1 MHPNATSLDRRIT
14 FIHHARMQIRALA
27 VVSLFFSFASSLQ
40 AQSKRPIAID
50 DIYRTQQVGNPQC
63 SPDGKWIAY
72 TVTVIDREA
81 DKRRTSLWMVNWE
94 GTRTVQL
101 TSGMDGDSSPRWSP
115 DGKYLSF
122 LSTRPASARKQVW
135 LLDRLGGEARQLT
148 NVKDDIGGY
157 AWSPDSSKIVLEM
170 TAAEDDAS
178 LGKPAAADAA
188 KALKPIIISRF
199 HFKEDVEGYLTA
211 ASRSQLYLFDVSAKK
226 LDPLTTDKNFDD
238 SHPVWSPDSKRI
250 AFVSNHE
257 KDPDQSGADDIFVI
271 EARPGSSTVKLISVN
286 STGGQHLAWSPD
298 GKLIAYLLG
307 SEPKYDAYKMSV
319 LAVVPTAGGAPRML
333 TEKFDRG
340 VSSPEFTQDSS
351 AVTVLVADDRREYPA
366 KISVSGGP
374 AGKVERLTDSG
385 LVVSQQSTAGGHT
398 AVLASSDS
406 SAPEIYAISDGQLRK
421 LSAHNDAFLSEIQLG
436 AVQDISFKSKDGT
449 EIHGMMIKPPTYDS
463 AKKYPTLLWI
473 HGGPNG
479 QDDHALPFNTYPL
492 ELERQLFAAHGYVV
506 LAINYRG
513 SSGRGAEFT
522 RSIFAD
528 WGNKEVAD
536 LLAGVDFAVSSGVAD
551 PERLGIGGW
560 SYGGMLT
567 DYTIASDTR
576 FKAAISGAGLANALA
591 LYGTDQYIFQY
602 TNELGAPWKSLDPW
616 IKVSY
621 PFLHADRIKT
631 PTLFMGG
638 QNDFNVPIIGSEQM
652 YQALRALGVP
662 TELVVYPGQ
671 FHLFTRPS
679 YIHDRLQRYV
689 AWFDTYLHP

>member
-1 MHPNATSLDRRIT
+1 
-14 FIHHARMQIRALA
+14 MQIRALA
-27 VVSLFFSFASSLQ
+27 VIALFFSLASAPFVQ
-40 AQSKRPIAID
+40 AQGRRPLAID

-94 GTRTVQL
+94 GTHTVQL

-122 LSTRPASARKQVW
+122 LSTRPAGARKQVW
-135 LLDRLGGEARQLT
+135 LLDRLGGEARELT

-170 TAAEDDAS
+170 SAAEDDAS
-178 LGKPAAADAA
+178 VGKPSGAADSA
-188 KALKPIIISRF
+188 KAPKPIVISRF

-211 ASRSQLYLFDVSAKK
+211 ASRSQLYLFDVNAKK
-226 LDPLTTDKNFDD
+226 LDPLTTDKKFDD
-238 SHPVWSPDSKRI
+238 GHPVWSPDSKRI

-271 EARPGSSTVKLISVN
+271 DARPGSSPNKLISVN
-286 STGGQHLAWSPD
+286 SSGGQHLSWSPD
-298 GKLIAYLLG
+298 GKLIAYLVG

-319 LAVVPTAGGAPRML
+319 LAVVPTAGGSPRVL

-340 VSSPEFTQDSS
+340 ISAPEFTHDGS
-351 AVTVLVADDRREYPA
+351 AITFLVADDRREYPA
-366 KISVSGGP
+366 KISVSGGASGLP
-374 AGKVERLTDSG
+374 GSGGNVERLTDSG
-385 LVVSQQSTAGGHT
+385 LVVSQHSSAGGHT

-406 SAPEIYAISDGQLRK
+406 SAPEIYALSDGQLRK
-421 LSAHNDAFLSEIQLG
+421 LSSHNDAFLSEIQLG
-436 AVQDISFKSKDGT
+436 VVEDISFKSKDGT
-449 EIHGMMIKPPTYDS
+449 EIHGMLIKPPNYDS

-536 LLAGVDFAVSSGVAD
+536 LLAAVDFAVASGVAD

-567 DYTIASDTR
+567 DYTIATDTR

-602 TNELGAPWKSLDPW
+602 TNELGPPWKSIDPW

-662 TELVVYPGQ
+662 TELVIYPTQ

>member
-1 MHPNATSLDRRIT
+1 
-14 FIHHARMQIRALA
+14 MQIRSLA
-27 VVSLFFSFASSLQ
+27 VISLFFSFASSPTIQ

-50 DIYRTQQVGNPQC
+50 DIYRAQQVGNPQC

-101 TSGMDGDSSPRWSP
+101 TSGMDGDSAPRWSP

-122 LSTRPASARKQVW
+122 LSTRPAGARKQIW
-135 LLDRLGGEARQLT
+135 LLDRLGGEARPLT

-157 AWSPDSSKIVLEM
+157 AWSPDGSKIVLEM
-170 TAAEDDAS
+170 TAADDDAS
-178 LGKPAAADAA
+178 LGKTPGAADSA
-188 KALKPIIISRF
+188 KAPKPIVISRF

-211 ASRSQLYLFDVSAKK
+211 ASRAQLYLFDVNTKK

-238 SHPVWSPDSKRI
+238 SHPVWSPDSKRV

-271 EARPGSSTVKLISVN
+271 DARPGSSPNKLITVN
-286 STGGQHLAWSPD
+286 SSGGQHLAWSPD

-319 LAVVPTAGGAPRML
+319 LAVVPAAGGASRTL
-333 TEKFDRG
+333 AEKFDRG
-340 VSSPEFTQDSS
+340 VSSPEFTLDSS
-351 AVTVLVADDRREYPA
+351 ALTVLVADDRREYSA

-374 AGKVERLTDSG
+374 TGNVERLADSG
-385 LVVSQQSTAGGHT
+385 LVVSQQSSAGGHT

-406 SAPEIYAISDGQLRK
+406 SAPEIYALSDGQLRK
-421 LSAHNDAFLSEIQLG
+421 LSSHNDAFLSEIQLG

-513 SSGRGAEFT
+513 SNGRGAEFT

-536 LLAGVDFAVSSGVAD
+536 LLAGVDFAVASGVAD
-551 PERLGIGGW
+551 PDRLGIGGW

-602 TNELGAPWKSLDPW
+602 TNELGPPWKSLDPW
-616 IKVSY
+616 LKVSY

-638 QNDFNVPIIGSEQM
+638 QNDFNVPIIGGEQM
-652 YQALRALGVP
+652 YQALRALGIP
-662 TELVVYPGQ
+662 SELVIYPGQ

-679 YIHDRLQRYV
+679 YIHDRLQRYI